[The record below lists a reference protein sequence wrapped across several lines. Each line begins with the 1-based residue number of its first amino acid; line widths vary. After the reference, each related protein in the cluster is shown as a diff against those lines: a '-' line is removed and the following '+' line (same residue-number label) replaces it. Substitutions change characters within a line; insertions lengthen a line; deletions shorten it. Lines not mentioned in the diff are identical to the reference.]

1 MTTATTV
8 IQTRISK
15 TDKDLAE
22 LVCSRLGLSLNDAYR
37 LFTRSIIN
45 TRSIPLDL
53 SLPGNDFRDPKP
65 DELLAIDS
73 FVANPQLLSIEE
85 TSDYLDKL
93 KKSVV

>member
-1 MTTATTV
+1 MTSATTV

-53 SLPGNDFRDPKP
+53 SLPSDLTRDPTP
-65 DELLAIDS
+65 EELLAIDS
-73 FVANPQLLSIEE
+73 FIANPQLLSVEE
-85 TSDYLDKL
+85 TADYLNKL
-93 KKSVV
+93 KKPVE